1 VVEYLRVFCHVG
13 FFLAFGE
20 TQLRFERFV
29 ISSRR
34 IAKMLVLSRKN
45 GESIVIDG
53 AIKVQVMGVKGTVV
67 RLGIDAP
74 KEIPVHRSEI
84 YGRIRANE
92 RARAAPEKLD
102 QGGRSQLHDA
112 VIDHRRG
119 RIVELLAAGADVN
132 RKDNGG
138 WTPLHFAAQE
148 QVVAIARTLV
158 EAGAEVDS
166 KDHFGNT
173 PLWRAVSDY
182 RGDGRLIVFLRH
194 KEADAFAEN
203 EKGVSPVGLARR
215 ITNYDVAKFFCD
227 LAN

>member
-1 VVEYLRVFCHVG
+1 
-13 FFLAFGE
+13 
-20 TQLRFERFV
+20 
-29 ISSRR
+29 
-34 IAKMLVLSRKN
+34 MLVLSRKH

-53 AIKVQVMGVKGTVV
+53 AIKVHVIELKGKVV

-74 KEIPVHRSEI
+74 KEIPVHRSEL
-84 YGRIRANE
+84 YERIHDNE
-92 RARAAPEKLD
+92 RARAGPAKLD
-102 QGGRSQLHDA
+102 QRGRSQLHDA
-112 VIDHRRG
+112 VIYHQCG

-132 RKDNGG
+132 GKDNGG

-182 RGDGRLIVFLRH
+182 RGDGRLIVYLRQ
-194 KEADAFAEN
+194 KAADAFVQN
-203 EKGVSPVGLARR
+203 EKGVSPVALARR
-215 ITNYDVAKFFCD
+215 ISNNDVARFFCD
-227 LAN
+227 LDN